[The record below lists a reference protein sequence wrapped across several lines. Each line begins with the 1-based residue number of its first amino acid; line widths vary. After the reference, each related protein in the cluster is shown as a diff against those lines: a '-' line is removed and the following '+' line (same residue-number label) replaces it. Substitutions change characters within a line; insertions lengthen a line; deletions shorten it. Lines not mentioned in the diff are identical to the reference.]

1 MLRIILFYGEK
12 MKLKRIISLIIVLA
26 VLCSL
31 SSLCFAAGEIVDPYR
46 LYSYEQM
53 CADIKSLEA
62 AYPELISVSSIGTSV
77 EGRDIPVFTL
87 GKGDRMILIC
97 ASMHAR
103 EYVSTNF
110 VMYMAEQY
118 CRGYTEKEWY
128 AGLSYQKLLDNVC
141 FVIVPMLNPDG
152 VTLAQNGL
160 ENAPLR
166 ESLEQMELV
175 DAYKDGVYAW
185 KANIN
190 GVDLNRNWPYNWAE
204 DEKVNVPASANYN
217 GTAPCTEPEVIAMKK
232 LIDSTPFY
240 MLCSFHTSGEVI
252 YWIDSSNSQQ
262 LANKLAPT
270 VSRIAS
276 FIGYR
281 MLGYE
286 NISKFGG
293 YMVNY
298 ARATY
303 ERPCF
308 TVELCPIF
316 ARYPYDDYAG
326 FANTVKRVLPIGL
339 IMADEAMKM
348 DPIEGTV
355 SPDPSPE
362 PSPEPLPAPEPDKP
376 EIQVQVHIDG
386 AALTFEDVGPIIE
399 NSRTLV
405 PVRAVCEALG
415 LTVGWE
421 KGQVTISD
429 GETLVSMNI
438 GSTEMFINDESVTLE
453 AAPKIV
459 ENRTLLPIRAVLE
472 AFGHSLDWDSRQK
485 TVLVTSKT
493 ANYNVVNEE

>member
-1 MLRIILFYGEK
+1 M
-12 MKLKRIISLIIVLA
+12 
-26 VLCSL
+26 
-31 SSLCFAAGEIVDPYR
+31 DPYR

-53 CADIKSLEA
+53 CADLESLES
-62 AYPELISVSSIGTSV
+62 AYPKLISVSSIGTSV
-77 EGRDIPVFTL
+77 EGRDIPVFNL
-87 GKGDRMILIC
+87 GKGDRKILIC

-118 CRGYTEKEWY
+118 CRGYAAKEWY
-128 AGLSYQKLLDNVC
+128 AGLSYRKLLDNVC

-152 VTLAQNGL
+152 VNLAQNGL
-160 ENAPLR
+160 ENAELR
-166 ESLEQMELV
+166 DKIEQMELV
-175 DAYKDGVYAW
+175 DTYQDGVYAW

-204 DEKVNVPASANYN
+204 DEKVKVPASANYN
-217 GTAPCTEPEVIAMKK
+217 GTGPCTEPEVIAMKE
-232 LIDSTPFY
+232 LIDSTAFY

-262 LANKLAPT
+262 LANRLAPT
-270 VSRIAS
+270 VSRIAN

-308 TVELCPIF
+308 TVELCPMF
-316 ARYPYDDYAG
+316 ARYPYDDYTG

-348 DPIEGTV
+348 EPIDGTV
-355 SPDPSPE
+355 FPEPSPE
-362 PSPEPLPAPEPDKP
+362 PSPEPLPTPEPEKP
-376 EIQVQVHIDG
+376 EVQVQVHIDG
-386 AALTFEDVGPIIE
+386 VPLFFEDVGPIIE

-415 LTVGWE
+415 LTVGWS
-421 KGQVTISD
+421 KGEVTVSD
-429 GETLVSMNI
+429 GETLVSMRV
-438 GSTEMFINDESVTLE
+438 GSAEMFINGESATLE

-472 AFGHSLDWDSRQK
+472 AFGHSLDWDSQQK
-485 TVLVTSKT
+485 IVLVTSKT
-493 ANYNVVNEE
+493 ANNDVVNTD